1 MQFKYPREGRS
12 TPSLLK
18 GNPRVGGA
26 EIDSSQSLKP
36 RGYPGEQTAWGV
48 GGHRLSVPV
57 DALEMRAREFILKHA
72 GTGTGATHVKR
83 N

>member
-26 EIDSSQSLKP
+26 EIDSSQSLKT
-36 RGYPGEQTAWGV
+36 REQTAWGV

>member
-1 MQFKYPREGRS
+1 M
-12 TPSLLK
+12 
-18 GNPRVGGA
+18 GGA
-26 EIDSSQSLKP
+26 ESDSSQSLKT
-36 RGYPGEQTAWGV
+36 REQTAWGV

-57 DALEMRAREFILKHA
+57 DALEMRASFILKHA